1 MFLLRTVP
9 PNGTS
14 AKHAG
19 GPLLEIDRN
28 EIVSSHFSSYHVSV
42 KHRPQSTKVDPKKWK
57 EPSACNLEKEKVKA
71 SANDSEKTV
80 AKMATV

>member
-9 PNGTS
+9 PDGTP

-19 GPLLEIDRN
+19 GPLKVIDRN
-28 EIVSSHFSSYHVSV
+28 KIVYSHFSSYHVSV
-42 KHRPQSTKVDPKKWK
+42 THRPQSTKVDPKKWT

-71 SANDSEKTV
+71 SANDSAKTV